1 MRVLLVHYSDSISR
15 SGGGP
20 IAMHRLH
27 LGLKRANVDSKILCK
42 AKTSDFA
49 DSVAIPPSRRMQR
62 LAESLIGR
70 VTVPLGLQDMHCLSS
85 FNIKDCQAYRDA
97 DILNFHGLQG
107 GFFNYLALPSLTAD
121 KPGVLTLHD
130 MWPFTGHCSISY
142 DCERWKTGC
151 GHCPY
156 LDASPPVERDAT
168 KIEWKLKNWTYKH
181 SNLAV
186 ITLSTC
192 RTEQVKRSMLN
203 RFPIHQ
209 IPNGIDTETYQPL
222 DREQCRAL
230 LGLPL
235 KKYVLLFAAAKL
247 HQFNKGSD
255 LLVKALQNFPET
267 LKRETV
273 LLTLGDRGEV
283 LTDAIGIQAVNLGY
297 VGSDRLKAIVYSAAD
312 LFVLPT
318 RAESLPLVLQE
329 SMACGTPL
337 VSFRVGGVP
346 DVVRPGITG
355 YLAEPEDAQD
365 FRNGIVQ
372 LLEDRALRTWMG
384 QQCRTIAVK
393 EYVLELQVQRYIELF
408 QQLLKV

>member
-1 MRVLLVHYSDSISR
+1 
-15 SGGGP
+15 
-20 IAMHRLH
+20 MHRLH
-27 LGLKRANVDSKILCK
+27 VGLKNANVDSKILCK
-42 AKTSDFA
+42 AKTPDFA
-49 DSVAIPPSRRMQR
+49 DSVAIPPSRPMQR
-62 LAESLIGR
+62 LAESLVSRI
-70 VTVPLGLQDMHCLSS
+70 TVPFGLQDIHCLSS
-85 FNIKDCQAYRDA
+85 FNIKDSQAYRDA

-142 DCERWKTGC
+142 DCERWRTGC

-156 LDASPPVERDAT
+156 LDVSPPVERDAT
-168 KIEWKLKNWTYKH
+168 RIEWKLKNWAYKR
-181 SNLAV
+181 SKLAV

-192 RTEQVKRSMLN
+192 RTEQVKQSMLN

-209 IPNGIDTETYQPL
+209 IPNGIDTKTYQPL
-222 DREQCRAL
+222 DGEHCRSL
-230 LGLPL
+230 LGLPP
-235 KKYVLLFAAAKL
+235 KKYVLLFASAKL
-247 HQFNKGSD
+247 HQFNKGGD
-255 LLVKALQNFPET
+255 LLVKALQKFPGT

-273 LLTLGDRGEV
+273 LLTLGHHGEA
-283 LTDAIGIQAVNLGY
+283 LADAVDMQTVNLGY
-297 VGSDRLKAIVYSAAD
+297 VGSDRLKAIIYSAAD

-365 FRNGIVQ
+365 FRSGIVQ
-372 LLEDRALRTWMG
+372 LLEDSSLRAWMG
-384 QQCRTIAVK
+384 QQCRAIAVK
-393 EYVLELQVQRYIELF
+393 EYALELQVQRYIALY
-408 QQLLKV
+408 QQLLNP